1 MKKNITEKELISL
14 IEAMLKS
21 KKKDIIIAIDGRC
34 ASGKT
39 TLGEKLKNIFGG
51 NLFHADDYFLRPF
64 QRTEERLALP
74 GGNFDKERF
83 TEEIIAGILSG
94 KDFSYTPFDCSLL
107 ALGEKRE
114 VKRNRLSI
122 IEGSYSCH
130 PEISES
136 YDMKIF
142 VTTDK
147 ATQESRILSRNK
159 DKAPMFFSKW
169 IPLEEKYFSYF
180 GIEESCDYLI
190 VT

>member
-39 TLGEKLKNIFGG
+39 TLGEKLKTAFAG

-136 YDMKIF
+136 YDMKVF